1 MDRPTSFDLTL
12 TLVVL
17 VLAACGEGTSPTQP
31 EGAGNPPPAAPS
43 VDQPQLLSSG
53 LGTWTT
59 RAPMPTGRW
68 NLAGEVVS
76 NSSGQPILYAIGGNY
91 YGTNGSL
98 ATLGRVEAYNAVT
111 NSWSR
116 KANLPHPRART
127 NGAAVI
133 AGKIY
138 VSGGLSSS
146 GGSSN
151 SLYVYDPAT
160 NAWTTKAK
168 MPVASFDGV
177 SATINGKLYVLVAN
191 CATCSRLYLYDPRTN
206 TWTRRAD
213 CPKQHARG
221 AGGVIDG
228 KFYVVD
234 GGAGNTVPR
243 GGHDV
248 YDPVTNT
255 WATKGRGELL
265 DSPAATVLG
274 KKLYILGGFVSNGEE
289 SGDIDFLVFAYDPVT
304 NTSAEKAH
312 MIVARQGFV
321 ARTVTFG
328 GVSHILA
335 VGGDTD
341 GGSSRSVELYTP

>member
-1 MDRPTSFDLTL
+1 M
-12 TLVVL
+12 
-17 VLAACGEGTSPTQP
+17 
-31 EGAGNPPPAAPS
+31 
-43 VDQPQLLSSG
+43 

-59 RAPMPTGRW
+59 RAQMPTGRLD
-68 NLAGEVVS
+68 LAGTVVS
-76 NSSGQPILYAIGGNY
+76 NSSGQPILYAIGGSNF
-91 YGTNGSL
+91 GTDGSL
-98 ATLGRVEAYNAVT
+98 ATLARVEAYNAVT

-151 SLYVYDPAT
+151 SLYVYAPAT
-160 NAWTTKAK
+160 NTWATKAK

-177 SATINGKLYVLVAN
+177 SAAINGKLYVLVAN
-191 CATCSRLYLYDPRTN
+191 CPTCSRLYRYDPGIN

-213 CPKQHARG
+213 CPQQHARG

-234 GGAGNTVPR
+234 GSPN
-243 GGHDV
+243 GGLDV

-255 WATKGRGELL
+255 WTTKLTGGSL

-274 KKLYILGGFVSNGEE
+274 KKLYILGGFLEDASGET
-289 SGDIDFLVFAYDPVT
+289 GDIDFSMFAYDPAT

-312 MIVARQGFV
+312 LIVARQGFV
-321 ARTVTFG
+321 AQTVTFG

-335 VGGDTD
+335 VGGDT
-341 GGSSRSVELYTP
+341 GGAASRSVELYTP